1 MLLDGQTGWRY
12 ILMMAAM
19 ILIVIFGHA
28 LNIALSFL
36 SVLAHGVRLNTLEFS
51 GHMGMQ
57 WTGIRYKPL
66 AKYKNN
72 KENFE
77 NNKENSK

>member
-1 MLLDGQTGWRY
+1 MLLDGKSGLSY
-12 ILMMAAM
+12 FLMMLAM
-19 ILIVIFGHA
+19 IAIVLFGHA

-51 GHMGMQ
+51 SHMGMQ

-66 AKYKNN
+66 SKYNNKKNLKNN
-72 KENFE
+72 KEI
-77 NNKENSK
+77 SK